1 MLLGMPKKFLLKILQ
16 WFLKNLA
23 KLTISK
29 YEPAVIGVTGNT
41 GKTSTKEA
49 IRLVLASAGRR
60 VRSSLKNFNNELG
73 LPLGIIGDW
82 DNTEGV
88 LFWPKVLITAV
99 FQLLFKRKTYPEIL
113 ILEYGVDKPGDMKY
127 LLDIAKPT
135 IGLITAIGEVP
146 VHVENFAGPEDI
158 IREKVKLIRELP
170 ATGFAILN
178 ADDPVVLGLED
189 ETRGHVITFGFG
201 ENAGFRISNF
211 QRNFDGERG
220 GINFKFSYGGSS
232 VPVYIPG
239 ALGKSTAYCAAAA
252 AVVGL
257 IFGFNLVRLADA
269 LRGYESPAGRQKII
283 PGIKKSVII
292 DDTYNASPLAMRE
305 ALETLR
311 SLSVKRKI
319 AVLGDM
325 LEIGK
330 YTIPAH
336 EAVGRIIPKAA
347 NVLITVGTRGKIIA
361 EAARKQ
367 GMSVKSIFIFDDVEK
382 AGLFL
387 QSLITKNDLILVK
400 ASQGVRLEKVVK
412 EVMAGP
418 DKAEELLV
426 RQTKSWL
433 SKPGM
438 YDPSDNE

>member
-1 MLLGMPKKFLLKILQ
+1 
-16 WFLKNLA
+16 
-23 KLTISK
+23 
-29 YEPAVIGVTGNT
+29 
-41 GKTSTKEA
+41 
-49 IRLVLASAGRR
+49 
-60 VRSSLKNFNNELG
+60 
-73 LPLGIIGDW
+73 
-82 DNTEGV
+82 
-88 LFWPKVLITAV
+88 
-99 FQLLFKRKTYPEIL
+99 
-113 ILEYGVDKPGDMKY
+113 
-127 LLDIAKPT
+127 
-135 IGLITAIGEVP
+135 
-146 VHVENFAGPEDI
+146 
-158 IREKVKLIRELP
+158 
-170 ATGFAILN
+170 
-178 ADDPVVLGLED
+178 
-189 ETRGHVITFGFG
+189 
-201 ENAGFRISNF
+201 
-211 QRNFDGERG
+211 
-220 GINFKFSYGGSS
+220 
-232 VPVYIPG
+232 
-239 ALGKSTAYCAAAA
+239 
-252 AVVGL
+252 
-257 IFGFNLVRLADA
+257 
-269 LRGYESPAGRQKII
+269 
-283 PGIKKSVII
+283 
-292 DDTYNASPLAMRE
+292 MRE